1 MRWRHPE
8 RGLLMPA
15 TFIPLLEQTALIG
28 PITLRLIDNALAQ
41 AVRWRKRGFELT
53 MAINLSARNL
63 LDRDLAAQV
72 GALLA
77 RYEFPPEQLM
87 LEITESATMADPTR
101 AGEVLNALRAI
112 GAGISIDDF
121 GTGNASLSYVAGLPA
136 TEIKIDRSFVVGVC
150 ADKRAE
156 AIVRSIVD
164 LARDLHLRVV
174 AEGIE
179 TRDVL
184 ERLAALGCD
193 VGQGYLISRPAPAAE
208 LTAWLASSGPD
219 ATQQSRAPKRSG
231 AAPLARSLTASR
243 PTRPRAGARGS
254 S

>member
-1 MRWRHPE
+1 
-8 RGLLMPA
+8 
-15 TFIPLLEQTALIG
+15 
-28 PITLRLIDNALAQ
+28 
-41 AVRWRKRGFELT
+41 

-63 LDRDLAAQV
+63 LDRDLASRVA
-72 GALLA
+72 ALLA
-77 RYEFPPEQLM
+77 QHEFPPEQLM
-87 LEITESATMADPTR
+87 LEITESATMTDPTR
-101 AGEVLNALRAI
+101 AGEVLNALRAT

-136 TEIKIDRSFVVGVC
+136 TEIKIDRSFVADIC

-164 LARDLHLRVV
+164 LARDLNLRVV

-219 ATQQSRAPKRSG
+219 ASRQSGAAKRSG
-231 AAPLARSLTASR
+231 ASPLARAQR
-243 PTRPRAGARGS
+243 
-254 S
+254 